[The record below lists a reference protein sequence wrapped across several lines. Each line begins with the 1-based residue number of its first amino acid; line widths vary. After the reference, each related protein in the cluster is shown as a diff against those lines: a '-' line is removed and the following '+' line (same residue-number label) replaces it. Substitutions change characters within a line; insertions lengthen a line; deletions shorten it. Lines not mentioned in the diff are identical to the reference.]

1 MYSQASVCSQ
11 RGVAESMDHTPQA
24 TGDTG
29 NGQCAVGTHP
39 TGILVNTSCDLHLLF
54 TEAWKAVTDKVQD
67 ARANARLKQMSYA
80 GVNGLSMFGLS
91 HDAVV
96 YLIEQLYGARNC
108 RNYKFLF
115 NDYEPVELEEVHPYV
130 ISTVLW
136 TSAFGI
142 SQLATCLTKLPAFIF
157 DLI

>member
-1 MYSQASVCSQ
+1 MWNDPN
-11 RGVAESMDHTPQA
+11 RR
-24 TGDTG
+24 
-29 NGQCAVGTHP
+29 
-39 TGILVNTSCDLHLLF
+39 IIKTSCDVHLF

-115 NDYEPVELEEVHPYV
+115 NDYEPVELEEVHPCV
-130 ISTVLW
+130 ISTKCFMDL
-136 TSAFGI
+136 SAFGI
-142 SQLATCLTKLPAFIF
+142 SQRASLPYKITHFYF
-157 DLI
+157 